1 MFWPEYTIMVLV
13 KNQILTFMKG
23 LTMYDTDY
31 ENGALVCNIHRT
43 PISKSHGRFFCLKCQ
58 HEGNG
63 MNKTID
69 NVILYLV
76 GELAKEGLIV
86 STDVKTAIEVLQAGV
101 VDLEKLEG
109 IGLLIQSV

>member
-1 MFWPEYTIMVLV
+1 
-13 KNQILTFMKG
+13 
-23 LTMYDTDY
+23 MYDTKH
-31 ENGALVCNIHRT
+31 ENGVLICSIHRT

-58 HEGNG
+58 RKGNG

-86 STDVKTAIEVLQAGV
+86 STDVKTTIKVLQAGL